1 VSVLIASR
9 YARAAKIGDGF
20 ELKKSSSR
28 LAYVGPM
35 PGQIATA
42 SSSGAVAGR
51 ALN

>member
-1 VSVLIASR
+1 MVLNKKIA
-9 YARAAKIGDGF
+9 KQT
-20 ELKKSSSR
+20 
-28 LAYVGPM
+28 AYVGPM